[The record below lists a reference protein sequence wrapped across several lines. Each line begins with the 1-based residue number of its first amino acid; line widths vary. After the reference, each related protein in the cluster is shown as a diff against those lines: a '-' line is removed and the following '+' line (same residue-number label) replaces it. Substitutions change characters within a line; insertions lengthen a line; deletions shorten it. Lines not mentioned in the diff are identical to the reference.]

1 MKGNAMT
8 TDLSVYQAV
17 MDRDP
22 VRYIDMTEA
31 VRRGIGTVLHASPT
45 AALVGIPSPG
55 CPGAFD
61 SYLMSCADMNA
72 ARLLCG
78 LISAGDDFL
87 VAAHEDF
94 YLPLLR
100 ERFDL
105 DLFLGGP
112 GYQAAYLAHDPCPAP
127 DSTLTIRQLTTDDLP
142 QVADN
147 YKLEG
152 EDYLRSLLE
161 RGQLFGGFLNDT
173 MIGFAG
179 RHTEGSIG
187 LLEVFPAYRRRG
199 FATALEQHMIDQ
211 ELTLGRIPFG
221 QVLTDNAPSLA
232 LQRSLGMTLSNGT
245 LCWLS
250 RD

>member
-1 MKGNAMT
+1 ME
-8 TDLSVYQAV
+8 TDLTICQPLF
-17 MDRDP
+17 DQDP
-22 VRYIDMTEA
+22 VRYLDMTET

-45 AALVGIPSPG
+45 AALVGIPSPD
-55 CPGAFD
+55 CPEAFD
-61 SYLMSCADMNA
+61 SYLMSCAGMDS

-78 LISAGDDFL
+78 LLPGGGDSL

-94 YLPLLR
+94 YLPLLQ
-100 ERFDL
+100 ERFGL
-105 DLFLGGP
+105 GFFLEGASF
-112 GYQAAYLAHDPCPAP
+112 QAAYLGDGPCPIP
-127 DSTLTIRQLTTDDLP
+127 ESPLTLRQLTVDDLP

-161 RGQLFGGFLNDT
+161 RGQLVGGFLDDA

-179 RHTEGSIG
+179 RHAEGSIG
-187 LLEVFPAYRRRG
+187 LLEIFPPYRRRG
-199 FATALEQHMIDQ
+199 FASVLEGHMINL
-211 ELTLGRIPFG
+211 ELSLGHVPFG

-232 LQRSLGMTLSNGT
+232 LQRSLGMTLSAGT

-250 RD
+250 CD